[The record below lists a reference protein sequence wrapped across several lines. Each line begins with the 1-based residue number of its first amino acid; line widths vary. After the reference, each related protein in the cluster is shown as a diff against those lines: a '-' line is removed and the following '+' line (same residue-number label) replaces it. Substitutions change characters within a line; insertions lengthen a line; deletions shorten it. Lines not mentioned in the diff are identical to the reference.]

1 MVVGEV
7 ALIQGGERE
16 PHRERERDGEG
27 ERDRER
33 EGNIL
38 SIGLLCS
45 SAVCSCGGCQKTR
58 NSSSL

>member
-7 ALIQGGERE
+7 ALIQGG
-16 PHRERERDGEG
+16 ERERDGEG